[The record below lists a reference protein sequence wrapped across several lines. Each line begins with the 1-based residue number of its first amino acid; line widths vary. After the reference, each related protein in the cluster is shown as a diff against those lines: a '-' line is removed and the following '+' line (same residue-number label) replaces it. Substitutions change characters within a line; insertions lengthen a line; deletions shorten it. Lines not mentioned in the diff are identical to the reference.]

1 VSAETDADP
10 AGGKLIPYDHLSSPL
25 TVADIGALQID
36 ASLACLS
43 ACETTRTSPALSN
56 EAVHITGAFH
66 LAGYRHVIGTLW
78 PISDEASVE
87 VASDFY
93 RDLTRSGTQPVNT
106 GRAALALH
114 HATRR
119 LRNQTREAPSMWAPY
134 THTGG

>member
-1 VSAETDADP
+1 
-10 AGGKLIPYDHLSSPL
+10 
-25 TVADIGALQID
+25 
-36 ASLACLS
+36 
-43 ACETTRTSPALSN
+43 
-56 EAVHITGAFH
+56 VHITGAFH

-114 HATRR
+114 RATRR